1 MFVGNLPWSATEEDL
16 NQLFSRFGTV
26 ESIEVLR
33 DKFTNRARGFGF
45 VTMSTADEATAAVA
59 GTEGLDFQGRPLK
72 VNVARP
78 REEGGER
85 PRRSFDGP
93 REGGF
98 GGGQGGGYQGGAPRS
113 GGYQGGGAP
122 RSGGYQGGGSSGGYQ
137 GGGGSRG
144 GYQGGG
150 QGGERRSFGGSRD
163 GGFGGGQGGGGYG
176 R

>member
-26 ESIEVLR
+26 ESVEVLR

-45 VTMSTADEATAAVA
+45 VTMSTPEQALAAVA
-59 GTEGLDFQGRPLK
+59 GTEGQDFQGRPLK
-72 VNVARP
+72 VNVASP

-98 GGGQGGGYQGGAPRS
+98 GGGQGGYQGGAPRSEGGYSPRS
-113 GGYQGGGAP
+113 GGYQGGG
-122 RSGGYQGGGSSGGYQ
+122 GQGGGSGGYQ
-137 GGGGSRG
+137 GGGG
-144 GYQGGG
+144 
-150 QGGERRSFGGSRD
+150 GSR

>member
-26 ESIEVLR
+26 ESVEVLR

-45 VTMSTADEATAAVA
+45 VTMSTGEQATAAVA
-59 GTEGLDFQGRPLK
+59 GTEGQDFQGRPLK
-72 VNVARP
+72 VNIARP

-98 GGGQGGGYQGGAPRS
+98 GGGQGGG
-113 GGYQGGGAP
+113 
-122 RSGGYQGGGSSGGYQ
+122 
-137 GGGGSRG
+137 
-144 GYQGGG
+144 
-150 QGGERRSFGGSRD
+150 GERRSFGGPRD
-163 GGFGGGQGGGGYG
+163 GGFGGGSGGYG